1 MKISSYKQTL
11 AVIFCLLFMFLSAA
25 AVIILF
31 MIKGVTFK
39 IIGGILLGLALLCF
53 VLMIVYARQSA
64 KLRKVYYWVPLRGVQ
79 HIGKVYG
86 YEFDRKY
93 KKLGR
98 PMAVLDVLYFDF
110 DGNLRLIKIPTDRTK
125 ATSFPQGSNYSFIGD
140 DDYKSITFIYDEN
153 ISESLETKVLGAV
166 FAKYAYLNVLEHKDP
181 NWKIHL
187 QIYNCHTNKLVIEG
201 DLEKERVSWSQDDW
215 ARSYE

>member
-1 MKISSYKQTL
+1 MSLNETYNKLNKELQQNVKIEIEKAEKGKSKKSLSQLQLILSELEKSYDTPN
-11 AVIFCLLFMFLSAA
+11 VNLSFPNQ
-25 AVIILF
+25 VKDTIDIILED
-31 MIKGVTFK
+31 
-39 IIGGILLGLALLCF
+39 
-53 VLMIVYARQSA
+53 
-64 KLRKVYYWVPLRGVQ
+64 YYQ
-79 HIGKVYG
+79 C
-86 YEFDRKY
+86 
-93 KKLGR
+93 
-98 PMAVLDVLYFDF
+98 
-110 DGNLRLIKIPTDRTK
+110 NT
-125 ATSFPQGSNYSFIGD
+125 NYSFIGD

>member
-1 MKISSYKQTL
+1 MMKRMICTLLCLCILFCFSSCAKNTVSDTLPTNAEVYEIIIPNSLLSISGISELEYIASFDNETHDVYTDVQL
-11 AVIFCLLFMFLSAA
+11 IDDEVILYLTDTQRQNLINQ
-25 AVIILF
+25 VKDTIDIILED
-31 MIKGVTFK
+31 
-39 IIGGILLGLALLCF
+39 
-53 VLMIVYARQSA
+53 
-64 KLRKVYYWVPLRGVQ
+64 YYQ
-79 HIGKVYG
+79 C
-86 YEFDRKY
+86 
-93 KKLGR
+93 
-98 PMAVLDVLYFDF
+98 
-110 DGNLRLIKIPTDRTK
+110 NT
-125 ATSFPQGSNYSFIGD
+125 NYSFIGD